1 MKTLDRMK
9 RIADHK
15 FAISLIFFVLTFLSF
30 TMKTASLTEE
40 HVINF
45 FKTLET
51 AQQEKLYLH
60 LDKPYYAAGDSIW
73 FKGYLV
79 NATTHVINMPG
90 NFIYVELINQ
100 KDSTVFRSKIK
111 RTDDVF
117 QGNIPLPASFPA
129 GQYILRSYTNWMRN
143 PGEDYF
149 YIRKILVGN
158 SIEKKDQTPVLT
170 EKQTKQKEKETLAS
184 HEFSLTFF
192 PEGGNLLANVNQ
204 QIAFKCQQ
212 ADGYSKE
219 ITGVIMTAGGD
230 TVTTFKTEHDGMGS
244 VTIYPETGKQLI
256 AKVDNTDKIVEL
268 PSPQNNG
275 LSISMVQI
283 KDVLHY
289 QIKSTPEYVWPDSLF
304 LIAHTRGYPIL
315 LAPLTKENR
324 SGSLNLSTFAGGIS
338 HFLVM
343 DSNGQ
348 PISQRLLFVY
358 PDHRPTCKLTCDK
371 KEYTKREK
379 VILQIELDDPLAEG
393 EFSVSITD
401 NKTVKT
407 DSLANNILSELL
419 LTSDLKG
426 YIESPGYYFMAKDR
440 KRIRDLDLLML
451 THGWTRFPVKNLQKE
466 PDVIPLFF
474 MEKGQ
479 FISGKIENFV
489 GKGAKEAN
497 VIAIDPKNNIIRD
510 IKTNDKGEFLVDGID
525 YQDSTTFV
533 IQART
538 KKGLALVTIELDQ
551 ETIPERSMKI
561 PYKNTPDTEINKDYL
576 FNTRE
581 RFYYE
586 GGIKVYELGEVVIEG
601 KHSESKQEAA
611 RRVWADYSYSP
622 EMLRKSLSRTGDD
635 LLRNAYPNR
644 PADAPLVVIDKMC
657 YWEDNYILGTIYT
670 EDIETFDLYK
680 DQSRCEFGSPGKPGP
695 AIVITL
701 KPEAMDRQRRGIAW
715 LKTLG
720 YSKSAEF
727 YTPVYD
733 TPEKKSSNIPDL
745 RTTILWNPA
754 LQFDSTGKATV
765 EFYTSDSPSSY
776 NLEIEG
782 ITTKGDIYCVRE
794 PLFKK

>member
-1 MKTLDRMK
+1 MKHL
-9 RIADHK
+9 ANHK
-15 FAISLIFFVLTFLSF
+15 LAILLAFSVFVFFSF
-30 TMKTASLTEE
+30 TMKTASLNESN
-40 HVINF
+40 VIKF

-73 FKGYLV
+73 FKAYLV
-79 NATTHVINMPG
+79 NSTTHVINMPS

-111 RTDDVF
+111 RIDEVF
-117 QGNIPLPASFPA
+117 QGNIPLPPNFPA
-129 GQYILRSYTNWMRN
+129 GQYMIRSYTNWMRN
-143 PGEDYF
+143 AGEDFF
-149 YIRKILVGN
+149 YIRKLLIGN
-158 SIEKKDQTPVLT
+158 SIEKNSQSPILT
-170 EKQTKQKEKETLAS
+170 EKQIKQKEKATLAAS
-184 HEFSLTFF
+184 EFSLTFF
-192 PEGGNLLANVNQ
+192 PEGGNMLTNINQ

-212 ADGYSKE
+212 ADGFGKE
-219 ITGVIMTAGGD
+219 ITGVIVTTEGD

-244 VTIYPETGKQLI
+244 VSIFSEIGKQLV
-256 AKVDNTDKIVEL
+256 AKVDGTDKSFDL
-268 PSPQNNG
+268 PTPQTRG

-283 KDVLHY
+283 KNILNY
-289 QIKSTPEYVWPDSLF
+289 QIKSSPEYVWPDSLF

-324 SGSLNLSTFAGGIS
+324 SGSLNLSTFGGGIT
-338 HFLVM
+338 HFLVAN
-343 DSNGQ
+343 SNGQ

-358 PDHRPTCKLTCDK
+358 PDHQPTCKLTYDK
-371 KEYTKREK
+371 KEYAKREK
-379 VILQIELDDPLAEG
+379 VTLQIELENPLAKG
-393 EFSVSITD
+393 EFSISITD
-401 NKTVKT
+401 NKTVKP
-407 DSLANNILSELL
+407 DSLANNILSNLL

-426 YIESPGYYFMAKDR
+426 HIESPGYYFMARDR
-440 KRIRDLDLLML
+440 RRTRNLDLLML
-451 THGWTRFPVKNLQKE
+451 THGWSRFPVENLQKE
-466 PDVIPLFF
+466 PNVKPEFF
-474 MEKGQ
+474 LEKGQ
-479 FISGKIENFV
+479 FISGRVDNFI

-497 VIAIDPKNNIIRD
+497 IIAIDPKHNIIRD
-510 IKTNDKGEFLVDGID
+510 ITTNDKGEFLVDGID

-538 KKGLALVTIELDQ
+538 KKGLALVTIGLDQ
-551 ETIPERSMKI
+551 ETIPERKIQI
-561 PYKNTPDTEINKDYL
+561 PYKDMPDSDINADYL

-581 RFYYE
+581 KFYYE
-586 GGIKVYELGEVVIEG
+586 GGVRVYELGEVVIDG
-601 KHSESKQEAA
+601 KHSEKKQEAA

-622 EMLRKSLSRTGDD
+622 EMLKKSLSRTGDD

-720 YSKSAEF
+720 YSQTGEF
-727 YTPVYD
+727 YSPVYD
-733 TPEKKSSNIPDL
+733 TPEKKTSNIPDL
-745 RTTILWNPA
+745 RTTIYWNPA
-754 LQFDSTGKATV
+754 LIFDSEGKATV
-765 EFYTSDSPSSY
+765 EFFTSDSPSSF
-776 NLEIEG
+776 NVEIEG
-782 ITTKGDIYCVRE
+782 VTTKGEIYSVRE
-794 PLFKK
+794 